1 MTSLAG
7 ALCSNASCGG
17 NLHALSLLT
26 SVLSAANQTQ
36 QRAFHRLKLGGV
48 DEGVGADVEK

>member
-1 MTSLAG
+1 MAG
-7 ALCSNASCGG
+7 ALCSNASCGD